1 MYRKRRNK
9 NREEQGKSKRLADI
23 DFSYWAGNKVDS
35 EQCNKCRYLDS
46 HSSCRLLDISTGVQ
60 VWRNFL
66 IKGHVP
72 RLKRHSSVPVNEQL
86 LMRLAWR
93 TENKTSLLT
102 VEQFPVTIRSFMLR
116 TEIKE
121 LKIHWMVGQRLK
133 DTERTSNRLIIY
145 LYRWRINLS
154 VCKYYSFH
162 WKIINI
168 RLWRYY

>member
-35 EQCNKCRYLDS
+35 ERCNKCRYLDS

-93 TENKTSLLT
+93 TENKTVVAHGRTISCNNSFFHASNRDKGAENTLDGWTT
-102 VEQFPVTIRSFMLR
+102 VERHR
-116 TEIKE
+116 ENE
-121 LKIHWMVGQRLK
+121 
-133 DTERTSNRLIIY
+133 
-145 LYRWRINLS
+145 
-154 VCKYYSFH
+154 
-162 WKIINI
+162 
-168 RLWRYY
+168 

>member
-9 NREEQGKSKRLADI
+9 NREEQGKSKKLADI

-72 RLKRHSSVPVNEQL
+72 RLKKAFERSCEWAAVNAFSVTYGEQDVV
-86 LMRLAWR
+86 AHGR
-93 TENKTSLLT
+93 TISCNNSFFHASNRDKGAENTLDGWTT
-102 VEQFPVTIRSFMLR
+102 VERHR
-116 TEIKE
+116 ENE
-121 LKIHWMVGQRLK
+121 
-133 DTERTSNRLIIY
+133 
-145 LYRWRINLS
+145 
-154 VCKYYSFH
+154 
-162 WKIINI
+162 
-168 RLWRYY
+168 